1 MPRGWTISRMRA
13 APVDPRYTTE
23 LDDHPSYRVD
33 FWTGDSANDEW
44 RLTGASDVAEVLE
57 WAAERAGGRSVVV
70 YAECIL
76 IDGVRLI
83 RLSGQDPTASS

>member
-1 MPRGWTISRMRA
+1 MRA
-13 APVDPRYTTE
+13 ALVDPRYTTE

-76 IDGVRLI
+76 IDGVRLV
-83 RLSGQDPTASS
+83 RLSGQEPTAPS

>member
-1 MPRGWTISRMRA
+1 MRA
-13 APVDPRYTTE
+13 APVDPRYATE

-33 FWTGDSANDEW
+33 FRTGDSASDEW
-44 RLTGASDVAEVLE
+44 RLTGASGVAEVLE
-57 WAAERAGGRSVVV
+57 WAAEHAGGRSVVV

-76 IDGVRLI
+76 VDGVRLV

>member
-1 MPRGWTISRMRA
+1 MRA
-13 APVDPRYTTE
+13 APVDPRYATE

-33 FWTGDSANDEW
+33 F
-44 RLTGASDVAEVLE
+44 LE
-57 WAAERAGGRSVVV
+57 WAAEHAGGRSVVV

-76 IDGVRLI
+76 VDGVRLV